1 MQVVVGVHINRSPT
15 LYAKRHFLGGRF
27 ALCTARLRPFS
38 VEILLRSSFPRQISP
53 RMTVEHWCK
62 IVSVETRYCSD
73 FQAPTEHLLL
83 ASNPKIIKQ
92 NALLKP

>member
-1 MQVVVGVHINRSPT
+1 MYGTAEAILSGDT
-15 LYAKRHFLGGRF
+15 A
-27 ALCTARLRPFS
+27 ALILSTSEFS
-38 VEILLRSSFPRQISP
+38 
-53 RMTVEHWCK
+53 MYDWWK